1 MQRLSGDATMRYVA
15 FLRAVNVGGR
25 IVKMDVLRGIFE
37 KLGLTEVSTFIAS
50 GNVIFESPDAPGD
63 LESAIEKAL
72 ETTLGYDVTTMVR
85 SIGNVSAVVD
95 TVQRRDVAPG
105 DGVTLYVGF
114 LKERPPRAAA
124 RAVAG
129 MSNEV
134 DSLLVIG
141 QEVYWRCQKAFSDS
155 TVSGP
160 RLEKVLGTPAT
171 FRNFN
176 TVQKIAAKYA
186 VAPKL

>member
-1 MQRLSGDATMRYVA
+1 MKYVA

-50 GNVIFESPDAPGD
+50 GNVIFESPADPID
-63 LESAIEKAL
+63 LELAIESTLKKAL
-72 ETTLGYDVTTMVR
+72 GYEVTTMAR
-85 SIGNVSAVVD
+85 SIENVSAVVD
-95 TVQRRDVAPG
+95 TVQGRDFGPG
-105 DGVTLYVGF
+105 NGVTLYVGF
-114 LKERPPRAAA
+114 LKDRPSRAAA

-141 QEVYWRCQKAFSDS
+141 QEVYWRCQKGFSDS
-155 TVSGP
+155 TVSSP

-186 VAPKL
+186 VAPKR

>member
-1 MQRLSGDATMRYVA
+1 MRYVA

-25 IVKMDVLRGIFE
+25 IVKMDVLRRILE
-37 KLGLTEVSTFIAS
+37 KLGLSHVSTFIAS
-50 GNVIFESPDAPGD
+50 GNVIFESPADPID
-63 LESAIEKAL
+63 LELAIESTLKKA
-72 ETTLGYDVTTMVR
+72 LGYDVTTMVR
-85 SIGNVSAVVD
+85 SMD
-95 TVQRRDVAPG
+95 DVAAILG
-105 DGVTLYVGF
+105 TVRKRQLTAVTGVTLYVGV
-114 LKERPPRAAA
+114 LKATPSRGAA
-124 RAVAG
+124 RAVLE

-141 QEVYWRCQKAFSDS
+141 REVYWRCQKAFSDS